1 MLIRNALIV
10 ARPGT
15 TQQDNSPPFFGW
27 VRVRGKT
34 IAAMGAHG
42 TDAGPDAPGEQVL
55 DARGGAL
62 IPGLVNTHAHSHS
75 SLTRGSAEGMALEA
89 WLKAIQREQVRLTP
103 DDVYVGA
110 LATYAECLLSG
121 TTTVMDM
128 CLYPEAAMRAAKE
141 LGIRAIIAPYV
152 ADSLPFAPTLG
163 QTEALLGLPK
173 HERVSAW
180 VGLHDLESASDARI
194 VEGVALARAYGVGV
208 HMHCAESR
216 AWTDKTLARTG
227 RSPIAHLAQLGVL
240 SVPAHLA
247 HCVWADE
254 HDQALLS
261 QHGSTVAHCP
271 HPNLKLGS
279 GIAPVVA
286 MRRAGV
292 RVTLATDGAKANN
305 RLDMFDVMK
314 FASLL
319 AKGAARDPELLTPDE
334 VLGMAT
340 GVGAAALGLPARVI
354 APGAPA
360 DLTLVSVEQFHL
372 QPAVPETITAN
383 LVHAARGSDV
393 EAVIIDGELVVAD
406 GRLTRCDQAA
416 ILGEL
421 KRVGRALL

>member
-1 MLIRNALIV
+1 MLIKNALIV
-10 ARPGT
+10 SRPGAGPAL
-15 TQQDNSPPFFGW
+15 SPVFGW
-27 VRVRGKT
+27 VRIQGSIV
-34 IAAMGAHG
+34 AASGAG
-42 TDAGPDAPGEQVL
+42 DCAAVAGERVI

-89 WLKAIQREQVRLTP
+89 WLRAIQREQLRLTP

-121 TTTVMDM
+121 TTAVLDM
-128 CLYPEAAMRAAKE
+128 CLYPEAAMRAAKDM
-141 LGIRAIIAPYV
+141 GIRAIIAPYV
-152 ADSLPFAPTLG
+152 ADNLPFAPTMQ
-163 QTEALLGLPK
+163 QTEALLNLPW

-180 VGLHDLESASDARI
+180 VGLHDLESTGDARI
-194 VEGVALARAYGVGV
+194 VEGVALARAHGVGV
-208 HMHCAESR
+208 HIHCAETR
-216 AWTDKTLARTG
+216 AWTAKTVARTG
-227 RSPIAHLAQLGVL
+227 RSPVAHLAHLGVL
-240 SVPAHLA
+240 GVPAHLA

-261 QHGSTVAHCP
+261 QHGGTVAHCP
-271 HPNLKLGS
+271 HSNLKLGS
-279 GIAPVVA
+279 GIAPVLA

-292 RVTLATDGAKANN
+292 GVALATDGAKSNN

-319 AKGAARDPELLTPDE
+319 AKGAACDPVVLTPDE

-340 GVGAAALGLPARVI
+340 RAGAQALRLPAGEI
-354 APGAPA
+354 TPGAPA
-360 DLTLVSVEQFHL
+360 DLTLVSVEHFHL
-372 QPAVPETITAN
+372 QPALPDTIVTN

-393 EAVIIDGELVVAD
+393 AMVMVAGEVLVED
-406 GRLTRCDQAA
+406 GRLVRSDQSR
-416 ILGEL
+416 ILFEL